1 MATYDREKLIEGLN
15 SLTGFDF
22 TKAELRVRRE
32 GDMTPDV
39 TFSKRFQAEVAA
51 IALKES
57 AKVLMTMPI
66 SEFTEMCAEVSVFLM
81 RGSVEKMGLLPDNNA
96 EESPSD
102 LENVEAQTFG
112 CLPQL
117 LKQQIGQMIQS
128 SFLKMKS
135 A

>member
-1 MATYDREKLIEGLN
+1 MATYDREKLIEGLHN
-15 SLTGFDF
+15 LTGFDF

-66 SEFTEMCAEVSVFLM
+66 SEFTEMCAEVSVFLL

-96 EESPSD
+96 EELPSG
-102 LENVEAQTFG
+102 LENAG
-112 CLPQL
+112 
-117 LKQQIGQMIQS
+117 
-128 SFLKMKS
+128 

>member
-1 MATYDREKLIEGLN
+1 MTTYDREKLIDGLN
-15 SLTGFDF
+15 NLTGFDF

-66 SEFTEMCAEVSVFLM
+66 SEFTEMCAEVSVFLL

-96 EESPSD
+96 EELPSD
-102 LENVEAQTFG
+102 LENAEA
-112 CLPQL
+112 
-117 LKQQIGQMIQS
+117 
-128 SFLKMKS
+128 
-135 A
+135 

>member
-1 MATYDREKLIEGLN
+1 MATYDREKLIDGLN
-15 SLTGFDF
+15 NLTGFDF

-66 SEFTEMCAEVSVFLM
+66 SEFTEMCAEVSVFLL

-96 EESPSD
+96 EELPSG
-102 LENVEAQTFG
+102 LETAEAQTFG
-112 CLPQL
+112 CLLQL
-117 LKQQIGQMIQS
+117 LKQQIGQTIQNL
-128 SFLKMKS
+128 FLKMKS

>member
-1 MATYDREKLIEGLN
+1 MATYDREKLIDGLN
-15 SLTGFDF
+15 NLTGFDF
-22 TKAELRVRRE
+22 TKAEFRVRRE

-66 SEFTEMCAEVSVFLM
+66 SEFTEMCAEVSVFLL
-81 RGSVEKMGLLPDNNA
+81 RGSAEKMGLLPDNNA
-96 EESPSD
+96 EELPSD
-102 LENVEAQTFG
+102 LESAGAQTFG
-112 CLPQL
+112 CLFQL
-117 LKQQIGQMIQS
+117 LKQAIGWMIQNL
-128 SFLKMKS
+128 FLKMKS

>member
-15 SLTGFDF
+15 NLTGFDF
-22 TKAELRVRRE
+22 TKAELRVRRD

-57 AKVLMTMPI
+57 SKVLMTMPI
-66 SEFTEMCAEVSVFLM
+66 SEFTEMCAEVSVFLL

-96 EESPSD
+96 EELPSA
-102 LENVEAQTFG
+102 LENVEA
-112 CLPQL
+112 
-117 LKQQIGQMIQS
+117 
-128 SFLKMKS
+128 
-135 A
+135 

>member
-15 SLTGFDF
+15 NLTGFDF

-57 AKVLMTMPI
+57 IRPLSMVLLRRMKGESKEPL
-66 SEFTEMCAEVSVFLM
+66 EGLRLTEKRWL
-81 RGSVEKMGLLPDNNA
+81 
-96 EESPSD
+96 
-102 LENVEAQTFG
+102 
-112 CLPQL
+112 
-117 LKQQIGQMIQS
+117 
-128 SFLKMKS
+128 
-135 A
+135 

>member
-1 MATYDREKLIEGLN
+1 MTTYDREKLIDGLN
-15 SLTGFDF
+15 NLTGFDF

-66 SEFTEMCAEVSVFLM
+66 SEFTEMCAEVSVFLL
-81 RGSVEKMGLLPDNNA
+81 RGSAEKKGLHLDNNA
-96 EESPSD
+96 EELPSD
-102 LENVEAQTFG
+102 LENVEA
-112 CLPQL
+112 
-117 LKQQIGQMIQS
+117 
-128 SFLKMKS
+128 
-135 A
+135 

>member
-15 SLTGFDF
+15 NLTGFDF

-39 TFSKRFQAEVAA
+39 TFSKRFQAEVAS

-66 SEFTEMCAEVSVFLM
+66 SEFTEMCAEVSVFLL
-81 RGSVEKMGLLPDNNA
+81 RGSVEKLGLLPDNNA
-96 EESPSD
+96 EELPSD
-102 LENVEAQTFG
+102 LESAEAQTFG
-112 CLPQL
+112 CLLQL
-117 LKQQIGQMIQS
+117 LKQQIGQTIQNL
-128 SFLKMKS
+128 FLKMKS

>member
-1 MATYDREKLIEGLN
+1 MARYDHEKLIEGLN
-15 SLTGFDF
+15 NLTGFDF

-66 SEFTEMCAEVSVFLM
+66 SEFAEMCAEVSVFLL
-81 RGSVEKMGLLPDNNA
+81 RGSAEKMGFLPDNNA
-96 EESPSD
+96 EESPSG
-102 LENVEAQTFG
+102 LENVEA
-112 CLPQL
+112 
-117 LKQQIGQMIQS
+117 
-128 SFLKMKS
+128 
-135 A
+135 

>member
-1 MATYDREKLIEGLN
+1 MATYDHEKLIDGLKN
-15 SLTGFDF
+15 LTGFDF

-66 SEFTEMCAEVSVFLM
+66 SDFAEMCAEVSVFLL
-81 RGSVEKMGLLPDNNA
+81 RGSAEKMGFLPDNNA
-96 EESPSD
+96 EESPSG
-102 LENVEAQTFG
+102 LENAEA
-112 CLPQL
+112 
-117 LKQQIGQMIQS
+117 
-128 SFLKMKS
+128 
-135 A
+135 

>member
-1 MATYDREKLIEGLN
+1 MATYDREKLIDGLN
-15 SLTGFDF
+15 NLTGFDF

-66 SEFTEMCAEVSVFLM
+66 SEMCAEVSVFLL

-96 EESPSD
+96 EELPSD
-102 LENVEAQTFG
+102 LESAEA
-112 CLPQL
+112 
-117 LKQQIGQMIQS
+117 
-128 SFLKMKS
+128 
-135 A
+135 

>member
-1 MATYDREKLIEGLN
+1 MATYDREKLIDGLN
-15 SLTGFDF
+15 NLTGFDF

-66 SEFTEMCAEVSVFLM
+66 SEFTEMCAEVSVFLL
-81 RGSVEKMGLLPDNNA
+81 RGSVEKMGLLPGNNA
-96 EESPSD
+96 EELPSD
-102 LENVEAQTFG
+102 LESAEAQTFG
-112 CLPQL
+112 CLPQS
-117 LKQQIGQMIQS
+117 LKQQIGQTIQNL
-128 SFLKMKS
+128 FLKMKS

>member
-1 MATYDREKLIEGLN
+1 MATYDREKLIDGLN
-15 SLTGFDF
+15 NLTGFDF

-66 SEFTEMCAEVSVFLM
+66 SEFTEMCAEVSVFLL

-96 EESPSD
+96 EELPSA

-112 CLPQL
+112 CLPQS
-117 LKQQIGQMIQS
+117 LKQQIGQTIQNL
-128 SFLKMKS
+128 FLKMKS

>member
-1 MATYDREKLIEGLN
+1 MATYDREKLLDGLN
-15 SLTGFDF
+15 NLTGFDF

-57 AKVLMTMPI
+57 
-66 SEFTEMCAEVSVFLM
+66 VFLL
-81 RGSVEKMGLLPDNNA
+81 RGSVEKMGLLPDSNA
-96 EESPSD
+96 DELPSD
-102 LENVEAQTFG
+102 SENAG
-112 CLPQL
+112 
-117 LKQQIGQMIQS
+117 
-128 SFLKMKS
+128 

>member
-1 MATYDREKLIEGLN
+1 MAAFDREKLIDGLN
-15 SLTGFDF
+15 NLNGFDF

-66 SEFTEMCAEVSVFLM
+66 SEFTEMCAEVSVFLL
-81 RGSVEKMGLLPDNNA
+81 RGSAEKMGLLPDSNA
-96 EESPSD
+96 EELPSG
-102 LENVEAQTFG
+102 LETAEA
-112 CLPQL
+112 
-117 LKQQIGQMIQS
+117 
-128 SFLKMKS
+128 
-135 A
+135 

>member
-1 MATYDREKLIEGLN
+1 MATYDREKLIDGLN
-15 SLTGFDF
+15 NLTGFDF

-66 SEFTEMCAEVSVFLM
+66 SEFTEMCAEVSVFLL

-96 EESPSD
+96 EELPSG
-102 LENVEAQTFG
+102 LENAEAQTFG
-112 CLPQL
+112 CLLQL
-117 LKQQIGQMIQS
+117 LKQQIGQTIQNL
-128 SFLKMKS
+128 FLKMKS